1 MLSDKALQELL
12 DYENTAPVLSI
23 YLNTEIN
30 QDAYKLTLRSMLKG
44 IEMPSDEEAV
54 INYIEHEYIRQG
66 RSLAIFS
73 CAEQDFFRAY
83 PLSVA
88 AHSRIHT
95 ANRPYVRPLANLLDA
110 YGAYGVALVDKQ
122 GARFFYFHLG
132 ELVEQE
138 GLLGGEEVRQSKG
151 ASSNAHGR
159 RSYEDAGIN
168 HRDVNA
174 AKRNFKEAAEY
185 AVTFFEKQKVRRILV
200 GGTDE
205 NVAQF
210 KQTLPK
216 SWQNL
221 IVGSFSVDG
230 MNANHQD
237 ILEEALKVG
246 AKAEE
251 KREAG
256 LVQQMITAAAKAA
269 EGVVG
274 LRDTLHATHEGSV
287 HTLLLDENFHA
298 PGYRCEGC
306 EYITPEELDICP
318 FCGGSFT
325 ELPDATETAVRQVMR
340 SGGVVEIVRD
350 NTQMEEVGIG
360 ALLRY

>member
-12 DYENTAPVLSI
+12 DYKNTAPVLSI

-44 IEMPSDEEAV
+44 IDMPSDEEAV
-54 INYIEHEYIRQG
+54 LRYIEHEYTRQA

-73 CAEQDFFRAY
+73 CAEQNFFRAY
-83 PLSVA
+83 PLAVTV
-88 AHSRIHT
+88 HSRIHI

-132 ELVEQE
+132 ELVEKE
-138 GLLGGEEVRQSKG
+138 GLLGEEVRQSKG
-151 ASSNAHGR
+151 ASSNVHGR
-159 RSYEDAGIN
+159 RSYEDTGIN
-168 HRDVNA
+168 NRDVTT
-174 AKRNFKEAAEY
+174 AKRNFKESAEH
-185 AVTFFEKQKVRRILV
+185 AVKFFEKQKVRRILL

-210 KQTLPK
+210 QQALPK
-216 SWQNL
+216 SWQSL
-221 IVGSFSVDG
+221 IVGSFSVHG
-230 MNANHQD
+230 MASNHQE
-237 ILEEALKVG
+237 ILEEALRVG

-269 EGVVG
+269 DGVVG
-274 LRDTLHATHEGSV
+274 LRDTLNATHEGSV
-287 HTLLLDENFHA
+287 HTLLLDENFHS
-298 PGYRCEGC
+298 PGYRCESC
-306 EYITPEELDICP
+306 EYVTPEKMDTCP
-318 FCGGSFT
+318 FCESGFV
-325 ELPDATETAVRQVMR
+325 ELPDATETAVRKVML
-340 SGGVVEIVRD
+340 SGGIVEIVRD
-350 NTQMEEVGIG
+350 NPQLEEVGIG

>member
-12 DYENTAPVLSI
+12 DYESTAPVLSI

-44 IEMPSDEEAV
+44 IEMPSDEEA
-54 INYIEHEYIRQG
+54 IIRYIEHEYTRQA

-73 CAEQDFFRAY
+73 CAEQNFFRAY

-88 AHSRIHT
+88 VHSRIHI
-95 ANRPYVRPLANLLDA
+95 AERPYVRPLANLLDA

-138 GLLGGEEVRQSKG
+138 GMLGEEVRQSKG
-151 ASSNAHGR
+151 ASSNVHGR
-159 RSYEDAGIN
+159 RSYEDTGISN
-168 HRDVNA
+168 QDVNA
-174 AKRNFKEAAEY
+174 AKRNFKEAADY
-185 AVTFFEKQKVRRILV
+185 AVSFFEKQKVRRVLL
-200 GGTDE
+200 GGAAE

-210 KQTLPK
+210 QQALPK
-216 SWQNL
+216 SWQSL
-221 IVGSFSVDG
+221 IVGSFAIDG
-230 MNANHQD
+230 MNSNHQE
-237 ILEEALKVG
+237 ILDEAIKVG

-274 LRDTLHATHEGSV
+274 LRDTLHATHEGRV
-287 HTLLLDENFHA
+287 QTLLVDENFHA
-298 PGYRCEGC
+298 PGYRCQVC
-306 EYITPEELDICP
+306 EHLTIDALESCP

-325 ELPDATETAVRQVMR
+325 ELPDATETAVRQVML
-340 SGGVVEIVRD
+340 SDGVVEIVR
-350 NTQMEEVGIG
+350 NNPQMEEVGIG